1 MNSWMSQ
8 DVNGMLACCTPSW
21 INSHENPQRE
31 IFNIRGVNT
40 PLSFNIT
47 YVAGSD
53 SDDSRT
59 ITMEALMDRA
69 NGTQKNYRYEVLML
83 RVNGVWYVDPASL
96 SSATEVKEE
105 ATAAPVYT
113 LMPTNSPDPG
123 QVLYYNPDGGSYY
136 HADQNCSRI
145 NNKYLPLKGSFLYS
159 QLDETAYAKLQ
170 PCSNCNAPNRN

>member
-1 MNSWMSQ
+1 
-8 DVNGMLACCTPSW
+8 
-21 INSHENPQRE
+21 
-31 IFNIRGVNT
+31 
-40 PLSFNIT
+40 
-47 YVAGSD
+47 
-53 SDDSRT
+53 
-59 ITMEALMDRA
+59 
-69 NGTQKNYRYEVLML
+69 ML

-105 ATAAPVYT
+105 ATTAPVYT